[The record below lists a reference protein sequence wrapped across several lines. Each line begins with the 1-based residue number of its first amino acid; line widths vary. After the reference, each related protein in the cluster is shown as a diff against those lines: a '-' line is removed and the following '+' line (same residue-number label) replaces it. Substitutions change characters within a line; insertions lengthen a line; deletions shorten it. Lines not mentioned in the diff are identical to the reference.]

1 LTSDQAPTPEIA
13 AWDSNAEAWAERV
26 RTGTD
31 HNRIHV
37 LDPATLDLLGDV
49 DGKQILDLGCGEG
62 RFCRILAQRG
72 ASLTG
77 VDLSSRMIEL
87 ACEAEAREPLGV
99 GYYVAD
105 AADLSF
111 LPESS
116 YDVVLAYLS
125 LFDVPDYQSAI
136 REAARVL
143 VASGRFVFSISHPC
157 FTMPGAGWE
166 TRYPNSFRDQDRL
179 FYKVDDYLPARSY
192 EVKIWPTFNPIVNHH
207 RPLSEY
213 AHALKAAGF
222 VIRDIFEPTPD
233 AKLVE
238 QLDFWRGY
246 FRIAVFIM
254 FECEKASP

>member
-1 LTSDQAPTPEIA
+1 MSAEQAANPEIA

-31 HNRIHV
+31 HNRTHV

-49 DGKQILDLGCGEG
+49 YGKQILDLGCGEG

-77 VDLSSRMIEL
+77 VDLSSRMIDL
-87 ACEAEAREPLGV
+87 AREVEANEPLGV
-99 GYYVAD
+99 AYHVSD

-111 LPESS
+111 LPNSS
-116 YDVVLAYLS
+116 YDIVLAYLS
-125 LFDVPDYQSAI
+125 LFDVPDYHSAI

-143 VASGRFVFSISHPC
+143 VPSGRFVFSISHPC

-192 EVKIWPTFNPIVNHH
+192 EVKIWPTSNPIVNHH

-254 FECEKASP
+254 FECVKAPA

>member
-1 LTSDQAPTPEIA
+1 
-13 AWDSNAEAWAERV
+13 V

-31 HNRIHV
+31 HNRVHV

-49 DGKQILDLGCGEG
+49 NGKQVLDLGCGEG
-62 RFCRILAQRG
+62 RFCRILAHRG

-87 ACEAEAREPLGV
+87 AREAEAKEPLGV
-99 GYYVAD
+99 AYHMAD

-111 LPESS
+111 LPNGS

-143 VASGRFVFSISHPC
+143 VPSGRFVFSISHPC

-166 TRYPNSFRDQDRL
+166 TRNPNSFRDQDRL

-192 EVKIWPTFNPIVNHH
+192 EVKIWPTLNPIVNHH

-222 VIRDIFEPTPD
+222 VVRDIIEPTPD
-233 AKLVE
+233 PKLVE

>member
-1 LTSDQAPTPEIA
+1 MSAERGPTPEIA

-31 HNRIHV
+31 HNRVHV
-37 LDPATLDLLGDV
+37 LDRATLDLLGEV
-49 DGKQILDLGCGEG
+49 DGKRVLDLGCGEG
-62 RFCRILAQRG
+62 RFCRILTERG

-87 ACEAEAREPLGV
+87 AREMEAKKPQGV
-99 GYYVAD
+99 TYRVAD
-105 AADLSF
+105 AAELSF
-111 LPESS
+111 LPDASF
-116 YDVVLAYLS
+116 DIVLAYLS
-125 LFDVPDYQSAI
+125 LFDVPDYESAI

-143 VASGRFVFSISHPC
+143 VPSGRFVFSISHPC

-166 TRYPNSFRDQDRL
+166 TRYPNSFRDEDRL
-179 FYKVDDYLPARSY
+179 YHKVDDYLPARSY

-213 AHALKAAGF
+213 AHALKGAGF
-222 VIRDIFEPTPD
+222 VIRDIVEPTPD

-254 FECEKASP
+254 FECVKAPA

>member
-1 LTSDQAPTPEIA
+1 LSAEQAANPEIA

-31 HNRIHV
+31 HNRTHV
-37 LDPATLDLLGDV
+37 LDPATLDLLGHV

-77 VDLSSRMIEL
+77 VDLSSRMIDL
-87 ACEAEAREPLGV
+87 AREVEAKEPLGV
-99 GYYVAD
+99 AFHVSD

-111 LPESS
+111 LPNSS
-116 YDVVLAYLS
+116 YDIVLAYLS
-125 LFDVPDYQSAI
+125 LFDVPDYHSAI

-143 VASGRFVFSISHPC
+143 VPSGRFVFSISHPC
-157 FTMPGAGWE
+157 FTMPRAGWE

-192 EVKIWPTFNPIVNHH
+192 EVKIWPTSNPIVNHH

-254 FECEKASP
+254 FECVKAPA

>member
-1 LTSDQAPTPEIA
+1 LSAEQAPTPEIA

-31 HNRIHV
+31 HNRVHV
-37 LDPATLDLLGDV
+37 LDPATLDLLGNV
-49 DGKQILDLGCGEG
+49 EGKQVLDLGCGEG
-62 RFCRILAQRG
+62 RFCRILAERG

-87 ACEAEAREPLGV
+87 ARQAEAQDALGV
-99 GYYVAD
+99 TYHVAD
-105 AADLSF
+105 AAHVSF
-111 LPESS
+111 LPDNS

-143 VASGRFVFSISHPC
+143 VPSGRFVFSISHPC

-192 EVKIWPTFNPIVNHH
+192 EVTIWPTFNPIVNHH
-207 RPLSEY
+207 RPLSDY

-222 VIRDIFEPTPD
+222 VIRDILEPTPD
-233 AKLVE
+233 AKLVD

-254 FECEKASP
+254 FECVKAPA